1 MIHRQTNTIDDWTI
15 LPNWKRSKSDVT
27 IAMYDKQG
35 CNFRPPGSIENSDPV
50 ILLNFCDFMVL
61 RSTVNMSL
69 IASLGLFSIQQL
81 RI

>member
-50 ILLNFCDFMVL
+50 IVLNFCDFMVL